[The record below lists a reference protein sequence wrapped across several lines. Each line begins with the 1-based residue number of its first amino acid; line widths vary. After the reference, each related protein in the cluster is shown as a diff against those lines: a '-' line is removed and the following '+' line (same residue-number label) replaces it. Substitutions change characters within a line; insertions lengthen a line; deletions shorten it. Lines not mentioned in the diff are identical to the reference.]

1 MQKIFAAP
9 EKRSTRSRTRH
20 FELTLRSVID
30 RSLLAYDISRHGKR
44 NTQNEQRQAA
54 LKHQFGRDKPE
65 RHIEHRHFF
74 VDAEYIVCYQIQH
87 AAENA
92 YRRRF

>member
-1 MQKIFAAP
+1 MFYVYSIALYFCSVKEKFAKNFAAP

-54 LKHQFGRDKPE
+54 LKHQFGRNKPE
-65 RHIEHRHFF
+65 
-74 VDAEYIVCYQIQH
+74 
-87 AAENA
+87 
-92 YRRRF
+92 